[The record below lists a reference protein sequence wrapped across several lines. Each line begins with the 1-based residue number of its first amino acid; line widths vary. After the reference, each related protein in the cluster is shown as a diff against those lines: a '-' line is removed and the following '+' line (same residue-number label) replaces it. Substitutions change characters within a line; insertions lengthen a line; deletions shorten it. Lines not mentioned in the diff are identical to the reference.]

1 MFCRLTVHFR
11 AGVLCLLSVI
21 LPTSS
26 GLAVRAAVA
35 SSSREAEPAE
45 KASSSRDEQEGHKS
59 KERGEAWA
67 ADACGH
73 RDRPRTERRES
84 PTSWQ
89 CDARHPAEIA
99 GFGSDWE
106 LDWGV
111 SSIVGAL
118 IIVGG
123 GASDPREGL
132 WAIGPP
138 KVIVVR

>member
-11 AGVLCLLSVI
+11 TGVLCLLSVI

-45 KASSSRDEQEGHKS
+45 KASSSRDEQEGNKS

-89 CDARHPAEIA
+89 CDPRSPADVGGI
-99 GFGSDWE
+99 G
-106 LDWGV
+106 LDWDMDRCV
-111 SSIVGAL
+111 SPIDGAL
-118 IIVGG
+118 IVIGG

-138 KVIVVR
+138 QVLVIR